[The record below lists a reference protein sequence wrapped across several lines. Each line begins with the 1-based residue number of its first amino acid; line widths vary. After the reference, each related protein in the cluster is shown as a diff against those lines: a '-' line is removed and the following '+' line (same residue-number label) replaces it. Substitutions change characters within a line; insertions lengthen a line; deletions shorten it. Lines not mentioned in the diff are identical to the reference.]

1 MQQNWLDSNTG
12 NYANLMVHNM
22 SRTEPFVI
30 ESVGIKWANG
40 STGKPEFSNRAVG
53 NVSAEGG
60 KKLAQMIGGTLVD
73 SPFDTFGTA
82 QRDQYIRMPNGQMIE
97 ASVLAS
103 QLNAAKASQ
112 DPFSATQSVLEMY
125 RNEAKDFNLQT
136 SMNAIDLVSKGK
148 LVANRLGGITS

>member
-1 MQQNWLDSNTG
+1 MQQNWLDSNEG

-60 KKLAQMIGGTLVD
+60 KKLAQLIGGTLVD

-103 QLNAAKASQ
+103 QLNASKASQ

-125 RNEAKDFNLQT
+125 RNEGKNFSVQT

-148 LVANRLGGITS
+148 LVANRLGSITS